1 MFRRKDN
8 GFSGVFFG
16 KKKNGKYAVK
26 TDTTEGH
33 VLVVGGVGSGK
44 SSCIAI
50 PTLRSWGKGIFA
62 IDIKGELYEHSS
74 QYRKEHQRDIIKFD
88 PLDKSASA
96 YGYDPYFVLKHSR
109 NPAQDATTI
118 AISLIPLPPDTKEPF
133 WIESA
138 QNVLTAAILHYYAED
153 KSFAETIDSILSA
166 SSEELIETLCKS
178 DNHLAR
184 YFVNSMK
191 GMEGKTLASITT
203 TLCKNIVQFITDSDL
218 KDALTRQNNIR
229 PQHLETERDIF
240 IIIPEYL
247 LRQWKNLVTLI
258 INQFLNY
265 FERRPENPKKNGEKS
280 ILFLL
285 DEFPRLGKIIPIL
298 DGLATLRSKEII
310 ICLIIQNMA
319 QLDII
324 YGENERKVIVGTCA
338 YKAILS
344 ADDPDTQEYFSFL
357 AGTYEKIVV
366 SGGES
371 KSGVLGF
378 PQSASSNWQKQET
391 RFIKPHEFGIGMI
404 ENDIILFTPN
414 AVRFEQ
420 SLTQEEYDRLPNRYE
435 FEAKFAPFMRVQKA
449 RFDEIL

>member
-1 MFRRKDN
+1 MAIFHLSVKRIGGNSGRTAVSAAAYHAGKSYRNECDGTIHNYANRRGAARAAD
-8 GFSGVFFG
+8 
-16 KKKNGKYAVK
+16 Y
-26 TDTTEGH
+26 H
-33 VLVVGGVGSGK
+33 SGK
-44 SSCIAI
+44 NDFTHKS
-50 PTLRSWGKGIFA
+50 
-62 IDIKGELYEHSS
+62 
-74 QYRKEHQRDIIKFD
+74 DIIHNEVML
-88 PLDKSASA
+88 P
-96 YGYDPYFVLKHSR
+96 KHA
-109 NPAQDATTI
+109 PEIFKDAEI
-118 AISLIPLPPDTKEPF
+118 LWNSV
-133 WIESA
+133 ESA
-138 QNVLTAAILHYYAED
+138 KKQHNEQTARMIVVALPNEFTAEQNIEFVRNFV
-153 KSFAETIDSILSA
+153 KSEFVDDGIDSILSA